1 MLWLKLSSSFLPQP
15 SARDWLNHQ
24 SCSTSWGERSR
35 TQSVSVNSA
44 AQRLGQGPRDTEHAS
59 KATKAGLM
67 QHLRC
72 GGPTLAAGEQATGTV
87 EGGHHVHAGFSPNQR
102 RLRHHA
108 QHALRLVK
116 RARPLAS
123 HASTPCS
130 LNWNACGQRKPR
142 PSLEAPPPKPVST
155 ERTCVKVRPRPYPLF
170 RAESLGSLSL
180 SPHSSRCRSR
190 VSGREQRRA
199 ASPPPSGRARARSP
213 APSSPHPGRVPEG
226 PSPCPVPEGHR
237 GRRHGS

>member
-1 MLWLKLSSSFLPQP
+1 MW
-15 SARDWLNHQ
+15 
-24 SCSTSWGERSR
+24 CGE
-35 TQSVSVNSA
+35 
-44 AQRLGQGPRDTEHAS
+44 
-59 KATKAGLM
+59 
-67 QHLRC
+67 
-72 GGPTLAAGEQATGTV
+72 PTLTAGGQATGTA
-87 EGGHHVHAGFSPNQR
+87 EGGHHVHAGSLSLAQSAT
-102 RLRHHA
+102 LRHHA
-108 QHALRLVK
+108 QHALRPFK
-116 RARPLAS
+116 RARPLAFP
-123 HASTPCS
+123 ASTPCS

-155 ERTCVKVRPRPYPLF
+155 ERTCVKVRPRPCPLF

-199 ASPPPSGRARARSP
+199 ASPPPSGRAPARSP

-226 PSPCPVPEGHR
+226 PSRCRVPEGHR